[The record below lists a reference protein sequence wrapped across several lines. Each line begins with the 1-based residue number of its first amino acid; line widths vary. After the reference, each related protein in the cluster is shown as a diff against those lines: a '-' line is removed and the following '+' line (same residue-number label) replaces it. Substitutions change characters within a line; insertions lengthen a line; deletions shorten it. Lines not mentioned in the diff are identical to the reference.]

1 MIHLAWGLCES
12 EVIVPYTMPITGGT
26 KTQIFTV
33 ERDHPQATRL
43 LFSYVAESKRIE
55 NKSSLWVCIQYSNLP
70 KSPTSKLL
78 LFCHAVS
85 WTSMLTISLSCQ
97 WTVVTSNT
105 SQLKNIK
112 KEVKKAKKKASL
124 QNKRTLRYNPSLMSS
139 LSSVPQVWS
148 QVVDK
153 ILNCLC
159 MAHLSTLQGPIL
171 IAGPHP
177 PTYIIRLTH
186 HNQTAII
193 QQ

>member
-1 MIHLAWGLCES
+1 MLKLDGCTFVCHLMLTQAWAQTRVCCLVAWNTPGPKKKSHNPKLHWLERARKTLSWKNVEQWMIHLAWGLCES
-12 EVIVPYTMPITGGT
+12 EVMVPYTMPITGGT

-55 NKSSLWVCIQYSNLP
+55 NKTSSWVCIQYSNLP

-105 SQLKNIK
+105 SQL
-112 KEVKKAKKKASL
+112 
-124 QNKRTLRYNPSLMSS
+124 
-139 LSSVPQVWS
+139 
-148 QVVDK
+148 
-153 ILNCLC
+153 
-159 MAHLSTLQGPIL
+159 
-171 IAGPHP
+171 
-177 PTYIIRLTH
+177 
-186 HNQTAII
+186 
-193 QQ
+193 

>member
-1 MIHLAWGLCES
+1 VEQWMIHLALGLCES

-33 ERDHPQATRL
+33 ERDHPQATWL

-97 WTVVTSNT
+97 WTVVTSIT

-112 KEVKKAKKKASL
+112 KRSKEGRIKEHYGTTLVWWVVCRLFPQSGVRSL
-124 QNKRTLRYNPSLMSS
+124 TKFWTAY
-139 LSSVPQVWS
+139 VWHTC
-148 QVVDK
+148 QPCRD
-153 ILNCLC
+153 
-159 MAHLSTLQGPIL
+159 
-171 IAGPHP
+171 
-177 PTYIIRLTH
+177 RF
-186 HNQTAII
+186 
-193 QQ
+193 